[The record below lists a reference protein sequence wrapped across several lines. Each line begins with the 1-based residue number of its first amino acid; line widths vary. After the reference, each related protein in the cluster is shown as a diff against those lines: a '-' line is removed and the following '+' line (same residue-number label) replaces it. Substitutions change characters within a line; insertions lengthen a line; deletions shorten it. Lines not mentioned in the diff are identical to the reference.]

1 MRAKIYGSITGVV
14 LLLGLLKSF
23 LYLRV
28 DPDAQHSGFVYA
40 QAIAVSNGLMPN
52 KNFLSPYGVTGP
64 FLNGL
69 WLKLTTDS
77 LFSLLFLYGIFTVL
91 TGYLIQ
97 RNATRYAGRKIAIPL
112 NLSWVLT
119 MGTTIPWPSILSTLL
134 CLTSFTILLENVD
147 KFKSRKNEPRL
158 FLVPVV
164 ILLQISVLTRVQ
176 LMLVP
181 LVFSIYLIC
190 FIKKLNRRLI
200 KFWFLANLIT
210 GLTLMV
216 ILSVSGILPG
226 YVDQAIIWPLTE
238 FSHPPFNLSWW
249 FSFVWFP
256 LSSLVI
262 VAMAYFGVAIFKKQ
276 KVNLVIVYAAVIS
289 LTFLCLY
296 LLSNTEFA
304 GSNTDT
310 LRTLPGLIK
319 NTSVNFQF
327 IISYSSAMLFL
338 AGALLQLVNVRRIP
352 HFGTSRFFELEHF
365 IILIVGLT
373 GLSQLYPL
381 RDNVHLWFISPLLI
395 VSATYYFSSFRLTI
409 SPSNKSLVTILSCI
423 VLIQLIALLRFALV
437 DREPLKSYELRGL
450 VSNTQFH
457 LGIDKSMRLLDENVA
472 RRELRNNCIDSLFS
486 VSKGK
491 YVSIDGNFS
500 SNSFGNFTDV
510 VPIVDARPTQPSYIF
525 ECRIPNSRVQ
535 EIILQGSTIVF
546 QSPSLFGEKPGQ
558 DFFDVLFK
566 KGRN

>member
-1 MRAKIYGSITGVV
+1 MRAKTYGLITGIV
-14 LLLGLLKSF
+14 LFLGLLKSF
-23 LYLRV
+23 IFLRV

-64 FLNGL
+64 LLNGL

-77 LFSLLFLYGIFTVL
+77 LFSLLLLYGIFTVI

-97 RNATRYAGRKIAIPL
+97 RNTTRYAGKKIAILL
-112 NLSWVLT
+112 NLSWVLS

-147 KFKSRKNEPRL
+147 KFKSSKKEPKL

-176 LMLVP
+176 LILVP
-181 LVFSIYLIC
+181 IVFSIYLIC
-190 FIKKLNRRLI
+190 SMKKLNKLLI
-200 KFWFLANLIT
+200 KFWLLVNLAT
-210 GLTLMV
+210 GLTLLM
-216 ILSVSGILPG
+216 ILSFSGILPG
-226 YVDQAIIWPLTE
+226 YVDQAIIWPMTE

-256 LSSLVI
+256 LSSLVVI
-262 VAMAYFGVAIFKKQ
+262 AMSYFGVVIFKKQ

-289 LTFLCLY
+289 LIFSCLY

-319 NTSVNFQF
+319 NASVNFQF

-338 AGALLQLVNVRRIP
+338 AGALFYLINVRRIL

-365 IILIVGLT
+365 IFLIVGLT
-373 GLSQLYPL
+373 GISQLYPL

-409 SPSNKSLVTILSCI
+409 SPVNKSLVTILSCL

-472 RRELRNNCIDSLFS
+472 KRELRNNCIDSLFS
-486 VSKGK
+486 VSNGK

-510 VPIVDARPTQPSYIF
+510 VPIVAATQTQPSYIF
-525 ECRIPNSRVQ
+525 ECRISKGRVQ
-535 EIILQGSTIVF
+535 EIALQGWTIVF
-546 QSPSLFGEKPGQ
+546 QSPTLVNEKP
-558 DFFDVLFK
+558 DENSFDVLFEK
-566 KGRN
+566 PRN